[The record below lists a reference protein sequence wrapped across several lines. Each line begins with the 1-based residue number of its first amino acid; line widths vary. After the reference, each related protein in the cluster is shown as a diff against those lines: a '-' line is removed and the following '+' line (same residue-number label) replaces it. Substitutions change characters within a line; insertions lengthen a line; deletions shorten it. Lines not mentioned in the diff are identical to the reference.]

1 MAKKVKIEVDIESK
15 DMDETGGKF
24 TRLQL
29 QIRAVNVELQKAAE
43 LGDTVKFNQLKGQLD
58 ELNDQL
64 EKVSFQSKEFHDQL
78 ATVPGPAGKVGQAVQ
93 GLDAGFKMLLAN
105 PIIAVIAGIA
115 GVLMLMYKALNSTAE
130 GQATL
135 NKLTSAFD
143 KILSPLLAL
152 VEKIAIPVFEGFAF
166 VLSKVA
172 SGIEAAAKFL
182 GVSSGKIKEVYGNI
196 NEQQKKANEDE
207 KKKLEEAQKLR
218 DEKKKEQIEKEK
230 QKVAELKKIKE
241 EELKTITEGQ
251 EEAMKTLLADRDKE
265 EYEVNQKYVKL
276 IWLATKHKQDTTL
289 IKEAQRKELEAID
302 KKYNQKE
309 IDEAE
314 RAEKA
319 RQYIIDMDVKFQ
331 QDANAAIQKTKD
343 DAYDK
348 NIKSLDRE
356 VNYQS
361 QRNEGLIVGTKAY
374 FEGLNALLNAQQARE
389 LADKELTEKE
399 KTAIEEKY
407 IKKRE
412 ELKKQEQQANA
423 MAVAAT
429 LDALASMG
437 NAIAS
442 SYDEEAKTSKAAF
455 EKRKKLQIATAI
467 MSAASGMI
475 QILAQPSTLPSPW
488 DWITK
493 GLNAGALAI
502 TTGIQIGK
510 IKRTQF
516 EGGGDGGGSTASIPS
531 VSNIGQN
538 IMPAPQI
545 GGSVTNPSAQ
555 LAQIASNTSQQNQ
568 QPVKAYVLQSDV
580 KTADQ
585 FNRRVLQASKLG

>member
-1 MAKKVKIEVDIESK
+1 
-15 DMDETGGKF
+15 
-24 TRLQL
+24 
-29 QIRAVNVELQKAAE
+29 
-43 LGDTVKFNQLKGQLD
+43 
-58 ELNDQL
+58 
-64 EKVSFQSKEFHDQL
+64 
-78 ATVPGPAGKVGQAVQ
+78 
-93 GLDAGFKMLLAN
+93 
-105 PIIAVIAGIA
+105 
-115 GVLMLMYKALNSTAE
+115 
-130 GQATL
+130 
-135 NKLTSAFD
+135 
-143 KILSPLLAL
+143 
-152 VEKIAIPVFEGFAF
+152 
-166 VLSKVA
+166 
-172 SGIEAAAKFL
+172 
-182 GVSSGKIKEVYGNI
+182 
-196 NEQQKKANEDE
+196 
-207 KKKLEEAQKLR
+207 
-218 DEKKKEQIEKEK
+218 
-230 QKVAELKKIKE
+230 
-241 EELKTITEGQ
+241 
-251 EEAMKTLLADRDKE
+251 
-265 EYEVNQKYVKL
+265 
-276 IWLATKHKQDTTL
+276 
-289 IKEAQRKELEAID
+289 
-302 KKYNQKE
+302 
-309 IDEAE
+309 
-314 RAEKA
+314 
-319 RQYIIDMDVKFQ
+319 MDVKFQ